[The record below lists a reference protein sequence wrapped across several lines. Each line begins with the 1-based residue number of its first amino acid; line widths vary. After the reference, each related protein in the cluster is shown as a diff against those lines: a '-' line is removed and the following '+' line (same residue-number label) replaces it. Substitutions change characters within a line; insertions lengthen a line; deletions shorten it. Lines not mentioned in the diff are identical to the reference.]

1 MDLSIID
8 NVQRQAEYI
17 ELCKKTHSYSPAV
30 VRLLE
35 LSKSYIPYVEEEFKK
50 GRQAIWCFTY
60 DWETLFL
67 YSLGV
72 LPAGYTEMGRYSD
85 GEDMRLAENYY
96 QFPIETCSMVKCVI
110 AQWHLRLGT
119 GSINRILGSSSRCD
133 PYNLAWE
140 TLKKSGY
147 DIYNC
152 ETLYRSPTTEGERL
166 ETLIQFFAQQL
177 REIAFWVNGK
187 RDIDEDLI
195 KTEIARK
202 NRLLQKTKRML
213 DLRLERP
220 FYVRSLPIVLI
231 VTSGLNNYFGR
242 PEEYEEALDDLIMEL
257 ESSPIDQDEIDRAVP
272 IVWAG
277 VIGQEF
283 GVYEVLDQTN
293 GAVLGLR
300 SAPFRYYREDIPP
313 LESIAR
319 WVYDNSGTGA
329 AIHARR
335 VIEAE
340 VERIKAKGLIWYGY
354 IGCPF
359 SSVDRELWRH
369 YFHEKG
375 IPSINL
381 EGSFQTGAPTGQV
394 ITRIQAFVEML
405 DQKKWESELAIGS

>member
-8 NVQRQAEYI
+8 NIQHQGEYI
-17 ELCKKTHSYSPAV
+17 ELCKKRHAYSPAV
-30 VRLLE
+30 VTLLE

-50 GRQAIWCFTY
+50 GRKAIWCFTY

-72 LPAGYTEMGRYSD
+72 LPAGYTEMGRYSTGD
-85 GEDMRLAENYY
+85 DMRIAEDQY
-96 QFPIETCSMVKCVI
+96 QFPIETCSMVKCVV

-119 GSINRILGSSSRCD
+119 GTINRILGNSSRCD

-140 TLKKSGY
+140 ILKKHGY
-147 DIYNC
+147 DIYHG
-152 ETLYRSPTTEGERL
+152 EVLYRSPTVEGERL
-166 ETLIQFFAQQL
+166 ESLIKFFIQQL
-177 REIAFWVNGK
+177 RDIAYWVNGVH
-187 RDIDEDLI
+187 DIDEDLI

-202 NRLLQKTKRML
+202 NRLLRKTKRIL
-213 DLRLERP
+213 ELRLDHP

-242 PEEYEEALDDLIMEL
+242 PEEYEKALDDLIFEL
-257 ESSPIDQDEIDRAVP
+257 ESTPIDQDEIDRAVP

-300 SAPFRYYREDIPP
+300 SAPFRFYREDIPP
-313 LESIAR
+313 LEAIVR
-319 WVYDNSGTGA
+319 WVFDNSGTGA
-329 AIHARR
+329 AVHARW

-359 SSVDRELWRH
+359 SSVDRELWRR

-375 IPSINL
+375 LPSINL
-381 EGSFQTGAPTGQV
+381 EGSFQTGAPSGQV
-394 ITRIQAFVEML
+394 ITRIQAFIEML
-405 DQKKWESELAIGS
+405 SQSKWPDKLAARG